1 MTIEIFL
8 VLLLFFSTIAG
19 FVTEGAKKIFNKTPS
34 NLLAMISAIAVG
46 VIGMVIY
53 MILNNIEITAI
64 AIIWSVLMGFACG
77 GCSMVGYDKI
87 KQFLE
92 QFKTIHM

>member
-1 MTIEIFL
+1 MTIETFL

-19 FVTEGAKKIFNKTPS
+19 FVTEAFKKVFNQTPS
-34 NLLAMISAIAVG
+34 NLLAMISAVIVG
-46 VIGMVIY
+46 VVGMIIY
-53 MILNNIEITAI
+53 MVLAEIDITTA

-77 GCSMVGYDKI
+77 LCSMVGYDKF

-92 QFKTIHM
+92 QFK